1 MLGTWWE
8 FINWWTKLTTML
20 LVTNNL
26 VIWQGLM
33 TPNTCTS
40 WLVGRK
46 VGDIQEDTWGTSTLR
61 SMFPGMDGSDGEWKS
76 DSSLTVDSVTVDH
89 ILTCTDVEIVA
100 RGEAARRQTSRLGFS
115 QELLQDY
122 HQHQL
127 MRRSLRRNSG
137 NLLECQVGRRGT
149 YMLVIWLPIR
159 MVG

>member
-1 MLGTWWE
+1 
-8 FINWWTKLTTML
+8 
-20 LVTNNL
+20 
-26 VIWQGLM
+26 
-33 TPNTCTS
+33 
-40 WLVGRK
+40 
-46 VGDIQEDTWGTSTLR
+46 
-61 SMFPGMDGSDGEWKS
+61 MFPGMDGSDGEWKS

-137 NLLECQVGRRGT
+137 NLLEMQ
-149 YMLVIWLPIR
+149 YMKNILHLQKINRLFLSMMLQLRFPPKYAAFCTCSTKWCCILHLQHHYPYTQSGASILVSISSIERPLC
-159 MVG
+159 V